1 MHNVIVAR
9 QADGFH
15 ALIVHDK
22 GHTVLPNSYATE
34 GEAHQAALNHLV
46 LLG

>member
-22 GHTVLPNSYATE
+22 GHMVLPNSYATE
-34 GEAHQAALNHLV
+34 GEAQQAALNHLDI
-46 LLG
+46 LG